1 MTNGDALTPASKDKG
16 NFRMREVSR
25 LTGVKSFVLRYW
37 EKKFPMLR
45 PFKNSKGHRLYR
57 RADIE
62 TVFEIK
68 RLLHEQGFTIAGA
81 RRYLAEHS
89 DGEAG
94 ETTIVGREQ
103 PGSSEANALTGG
115 SHEARVSAAQR
126 RLLLNLR
133 EKLVAIL
140 TLLKAR

>member
-1 MTNGDALTPASKDKG
+1 M
-16 NFRMREVSR
+16 
-25 LTGVKSFVLRYW
+25 
-37 EKKFPMLR
+37 
-45 PFKNSKGHRLYR
+45 KNPKGHRLYR

-81 RRYLAEHS
+81 RRYLAERS
-89 DGEAG
+89 DGESG
-94 ETTIVGREQ
+94 ETTIVEREQ
-103 PGSSEANALTGG
+103 PVSSEAHALTGG
-115 SHEARVSAAQR
+115 LHEARVSAAQR